1 MVIEGFDSPLPTNRL
16 LTLIIKIMGRTKKQ
30 IQAQRRN
37 EMLFQ
42 IAGMLATLKRFQSC
56 YLASNEKQELFNRGT
71 RVNTGRL
78 VIRGRL
84 NVAIVS
90 LEETRDY
97 ISQLTRTADWHDI
110 FNG

>member
-1 MVIEGFDSPLPTNRL
+1 
-16 LTLIIKIMGRTKKQ
+16 MGRTKKQ

-42 IAGMLATLKRFQSC
+42 IAGMLTTLKRFQYC
-56 YLASNEKQELFNRGT
+56 YLASNKEQELLNRGT
-71 RVNTGRL
+71 RVNTERL
-78 VIRGRL
+78 IIRGKL
-84 NVAIVS
+84 NVAITS
-90 LEETRDY
+90 LEEARDY